1 MVPDLA
7 LDGKDL
13 AALAL
18 DARAAVAASGEIIRS
33 HWNRPSEI
41 TRKGR
46 IDLVTQTDLAVE
58 NALKESLSRILPGA
72 DFLAEE
78 SAQSLDPGE
87 LTWIIDPLDGTTN
100 FAHRLPFVATSVALW
115 HRGRS
120 MLGFVSAPLMGEMF
134 HSVRGGG
141 AFLNGQPIG
150 VSRVDALEDSL
161 IATGFPYTVR
171 EDIRGL
177 MADLENML
185 LHTQGVRR
193 PGAASI
199 DLAYTAAGRFD
210 AFYEIGLKPWDT
222 AAGWLLVEE
231 AGGRVTCFDPA
242 EPYHLRS
249 RSVLASNGLLHR
261 AVASLLGQPR

>member
-1 MVPDLA
+1 MT
-7 LDGKDL
+7 LDSKDL
-13 AALAL
+13 AELAAQ
-18 DARAAVAASGEIIRS
+18 ARQAVAASGEIIRA
-33 HWNRPSEI
+33 HWDQPSDV

-58 NALKESLSRILPGA
+58 AALKESLSRILPEA
-72 DFLAEE
+72 TFLAEE
-78 SAQSLDPGE
+78 SAESLDPGE
-87 LTWIIDPLDGTTN
+87 LTWIIDPVDGTTN

-115 HRGRS
+115 HGGQS
-120 MLGFVSAPLMGEMF
+120 VLGFVNVPVMGEMF
-134 HSVRGGG
+134 SAVRGGG
-141 AFLNGQPIG
+141 AYLNGAPIG

-161 IATGFPYTVR
+161 VATGFPYTVR

-231 AGGRVTCFDPA
+231 AGGRVSRFDPR

-249 RSVLASNGLLHR
+249 RSILASNGLLHEP
-261 AVASLLGQPR
+261 VAGLLGGMR

>member
-1 MVPDLA
+1 MA
-7 LDGKDL
+7 LDTLDL
-13 AALAL
+13 TALAG
-18 DARAAVAASGEIIRS
+18 DARQAVAASGGIILA
-33 HWNRPSEI
+33 HWGRPSDV

-58 NALKESLSRILPGA
+58 EALKESLSRILPEA
-72 DFLAEE
+72 SFLAEE
-78 SAQSLDPGE
+78 SAESLDPGS
-87 LTWIIDPLDGTTN
+87 LTWIIDPVDGTTN

-115 HRGRS
+115 HNGQS
-120 MLGFVSAPLMGEMF
+120 VLGFVNAPVMGEMF
-134 HSVRGGG
+134 SAVRGGG
-141 AFLNGQPIG
+141 AFLNGAPIG
-150 VSRVDALEDSL
+150 VSKVDVLEDSL
-161 IATGFPYTVR
+161 VATGFPYTVR

-177 MADLENML
+177 MAHLENML

-199 DLAYTAAGRFD
+199 DLAYTASGRFD

-231 AGGRVTCFDPA
+231 AGGRVTCFDQH

-249 RSVLASNGLLHR
+249 RSILASNGLLHP
-261 AVASLLGQPR
+261 AVAGLLDQTA